1 MQRGTYN
8 NPVRISQSELLTRH
22 RKIIN
27 NHRLRES
34 LNKSNNDRSSSVLE
48 GTNFVL
54 TKTKLMRISLTSNA
68 HS

>member
-22 RKIIN
+22 RKLIN